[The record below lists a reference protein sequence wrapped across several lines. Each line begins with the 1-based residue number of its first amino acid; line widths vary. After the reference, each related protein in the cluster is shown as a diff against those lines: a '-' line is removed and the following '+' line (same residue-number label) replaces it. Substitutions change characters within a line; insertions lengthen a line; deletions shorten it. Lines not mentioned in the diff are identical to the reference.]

1 MIPKFKDQD
10 LLTTALSH
18 RSSLN
23 ESSSGTTAKESYERF
38 EFLGDAVLE
47 LATTEFLFASHPTD
61 PEGVLTAYR
70 SSLVKTT
77 TLADAAREL
86 ELGQKMF
93 MSKGEEATG
102 GRENDGLLAD
112 VFEAVVGAIY
122 LDQGF
127 EAVKSFLAENLFPKF
142 TEIKEKKLYRDSK
155 SVLQEVVQAKSY
167 PTPTYEVIAEEGP
180 DHSKVFTIQ
189 VKINDEVMGQGAG
202 KSKQSAQQE
211 AARMALEKLED

>member
-1 MIPKFKDQD
+1 MLPKFNDQK
-10 LLTTALSH
+10 LLITALSH

-47 LATTEFLFASHPTD
+47 LATTEFLFAEFPKD
-61 PEGVLTAYR
+61 PEGILTAYR

-77 TLADAAREL
+77 TLAQVAREL
-86 ELGQKMF
+86 GLGEKMF

-112 VFEAVVGAIY
+112 VFEAVTGALY

-127 EAVKSFLAENLFPKF
+127 EAVKEFLAEYLFPKF
-142 TEIKEKKLYRDSK
+142 AEIKSKKLYRDSK
-155 SVLQEVVQAKSY
+155 SLLQEVVQAKGL
-167 PTPTYEVIAEEGP
+167 PTPSYEVINEEGP
-180 DHSKVFTIQ
+180 DHDKTFTIE
-189 VKINDEVMGQGAG
+189 VRVNDKVVGQGVG
-202 KSKQSAQQE
+202 KSKQLAQQE
-211 AARMALEKLED
+211 AASQALVKFD